1 MPEKVNAPVV
11 NEPKTDPL
19 VRAVR
24 KAYLSSKRCE
34 LDKLLAEESRWKRK
48 ATIAQNKLADVR
60 NRINQFAAE
69 AVEVKPEKS

>member
-1 MPEKVNAPVV
+1 MIDRVGYLLGVTLGTVNRP
-11 NEPKTDPL
+11 
-19 VRAVR
+19 
-24 KAYLSSKRCE
+24 SSKRCE